1 MMPVWKLEKSILKG
15 KCIGFSSRV
24 QKKDNL
30 ISVRM
35 AYLSLPYDKPNLPN
49 RQLYA
54 HVAIATSG
62 VMTYERLSSST
73 EKVDHCRN
81 WSFSIVLLYSRCER
95 SAVFNAVSA
104 VNYLSPFS
112 CISLGWLCLGNGF
125 LQDKMLGI
133 RHLSWDIFSK
143 LSNLRHYFIHQ
154 SPPPVVSPGFRRCYE
169 R

>member
-1 MMPVWKLEKSILKG
+1 MDLREASLAPAITQELKG
-15 KCIGFSSRV
+15 KCIDFSSRV

-54 HVAIATSG
+54 HVAIATRA

-81 WSFSIVLLYSRCER
+81 WSFFNCLIV
-95 SAVFNAVSA
+95 FT
-104 VNYLSPFS
+104 
-112 CISLGWLCLGNGF
+112 
-125 LQDKMLGI
+125 M
-133 RHLSWDIFSK
+133 
-143 LSNLRHYFIHQ
+143 
-154 SPPPVVSPGFRRCYE
+154 
-169 R
+169 